1 MAKTA
6 RKAKTKT
13 RLEHVRVRLV
23 KHGASIRLKLRW
35 DNSPDTCKVV
45 SAALPFQGRMWH
57 AKYASSEIYTLLPVK
72 KIFGRDPA
80 REWECMY
87 PNMGDLMW
95 LFHPPGLIPGDVS
108 PPDNPVRVVDIA
120 YFYARG
126 TSLYGPW
133 GANPGNIFATA
144 TSIEDIEEFGKAC
157 QHVWM
162 NGFAKETL
170 RVEAA

>member
-1 MAKTA
+1 MAK
-6 RKAKTKT
+6 KTS
-13 RLEHVRVRLV
+13 RLEYLRVGFRY
-23 KHGASIRLKLRW
+23 HGASIRLRLRW

-45 SAALPFQGRMWH
+45 AEALPFAGQLWH
-57 AKYASSEIYTLLPVK
+57 AKYASSEIYTLLQVK
-72 KIFGRDPA
+72 KVFGREPLP
-80 REWECMY
+80 EWQCMY

-95 LFHPPGLIPGDVS
+95 LYHPPGLIPGDVS
-108 PPDNPVRVVDIA
+108 PPDNPVRIVDVA

-144 TSIEDIEEFGKAC
+144 ISLEDIEEFGKAC

-162 NGFAKETL
+162 HGFATETL
-170 RVEAA
+170 AFEAA